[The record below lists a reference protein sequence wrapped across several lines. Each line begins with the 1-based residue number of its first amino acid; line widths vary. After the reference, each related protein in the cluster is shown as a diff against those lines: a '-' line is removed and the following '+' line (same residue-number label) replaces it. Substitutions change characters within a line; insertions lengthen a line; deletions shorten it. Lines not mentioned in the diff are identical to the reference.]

1 MCKKFLERRYQ
12 QIPNIGKKDE
22 IEKFS
27 KKKRKMDENMKE
39 NKNNVFHPERMNRKY
54 FKSRLAY
61 NRGL

>member
-27 KKKRKMDENMKE
+27 KKKEKWMKIRKKTKIM
-39 NKNNVFHPERMNRKY
+39 Y
-54 FKSRLAY
+54 FIL
-61 NRGL
+61 RG